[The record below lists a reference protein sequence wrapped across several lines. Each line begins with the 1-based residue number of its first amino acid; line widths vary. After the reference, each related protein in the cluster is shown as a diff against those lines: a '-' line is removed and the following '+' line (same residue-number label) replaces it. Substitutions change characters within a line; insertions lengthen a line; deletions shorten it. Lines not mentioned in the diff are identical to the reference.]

1 MCLGFKIFC
10 CSSALLAFLW
20 HPATFGAAEKEG
32 VTRRRGPLPFNV
44 SDLFYNSNSLVGKK
58 VSLVL
63 VVKHYV
69 CQVNITSQASAGLVQ
84 SFAQSFS
91 LPCDSPQFSHLT

>member
-20 HPATFGAAEKEG
+20 HPAAFGAAEKEG
-32 VTRRRGPLPFNV
+32 VTHRRGPLPFNV

-58 VSLVL
+58 SLIGFGGKAL
-63 VVKHYV
+63 RLSSKYY
-69 CQVNITSQASAGLVQ
+69 ITSIGRISAILCTE
-84 SFAQSFS
+84 FLPS
-91 LPCDSPQFSHLT
+91 LRLSPV